1 MTKKTKTSAHFQL
14 EKKESNNAEA
24 KRQSLLNKQ
33 RLQKAQKAKNNAQK
47 AKNNAQKAK
56 IKQQAEKNLQ
66 QAEQNVQQAE
76 KNKLNAARFMSW
88 KETN

>member
-47 AKNNAQKAK
+47 AK

>member
-1 MTKKTKTSAHFQL
+1 MWGHMTKKTKTSAHFQL

-47 AKNNAQKAK
+47 AK